1 MAKSTYYPD
10 FSKSEVVEGALDIIF
25 EEMLTSGM
33 PKSEAYMTVS
43 NWVTTLALRQ
53 NLSEKLEA
61 VQKEDRSDTRAVNR
75 G

>member
-1 MAKSTYYPD
+1 MAKPTYYPD
-10 FSKSEVVEGALDIIF
+10 FSKSEVVEGTLDIIF

-33 PKSEAYMTVS
+33 PKSEAYVTLS

-53 NLSEKLEA
+53 NLSDKLEA
-61 VQKEDRSDTRAVNR
+61 TLKEETARCKRD